1 MSKTMNKYNYITILA
16 IVVFIAIA
24 MGITIGYYKEL
35 KKKEVKEGFMPGIHQ
50 MYRPYLRRGRIY
62 TNNLT
67 NYMNTRSMI
76 LFKKIGLF

>member
-1 MSKTMNKYNYITILA
+1 MSKTMNKYNYITI
-16 IVVFIAIA
+16 VVFIAIV

-67 NYMNTRSMI
+67 NYMTTRSMI
-76 LFKKIGLF
+76 LFKQIGLI